1 MQTLLFDSLFSTSS
15 TSVTVGQ
22 MGLTFATSLLLGLL
36 LAAVYKFGASYS
48 KEFVVTLIFL
58 PSLIA
63 LIIFLVNGN
72 LGTSVAVAGAFSLI
86 RFRSAAGSARELLA
100 VFMAT
105 AIGLATGM
113 GYLTLAVAFSLVLS
127 LLIFIIERS
136 NFVQVNQERRH
147 VLLTVATDFDYDQ
160 FFEKQFSSTV
170 KKAELASL
178 HYKPKKDRL
187 VLEYLLQV
195 DRSVSDKEMM
205 DTILLAG
212 PKDVVISRQ
221 LPRKK
226 TL

>member
-36 LAAVYKFGASYS
+36 LAAVYKFGTSYS

-72 LGTSVAVAGAFSLI
+72 LGTSVAVAGSFSLS
-86 RFRSAAGSARELLA
+86 RFRLAAGSVRDLLA

-113 GYLTLAVAFSLVLS
+113 GYPTLAVAFSLVLS

-147 VLLTVATDFDYDQ
+147 VLLTVATDFDYD
-160 FFEKQFSSTV
+160 
-170 KKAELASL
+170 
-178 HYKPKKDRL
+178 
-187 VLEYLLQV
+187 
-195 DRSVSDKEMM
+195 
-205 DTILLAG
+205 
-212 PKDVVISRQ
+212 
-221 LPRKK
+221 
-226 TL
+226 